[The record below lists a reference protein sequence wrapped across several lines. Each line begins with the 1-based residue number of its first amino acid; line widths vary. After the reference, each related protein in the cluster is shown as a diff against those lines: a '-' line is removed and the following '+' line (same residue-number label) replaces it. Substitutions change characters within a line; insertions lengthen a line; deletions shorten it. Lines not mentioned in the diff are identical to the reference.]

1 MRQTNRHLLLSSVAL
16 AACLVF
22 GSVAGAATPDA
33 KPAEEKAATFG
44 ARDVKS
50 FAGAFL
56 AARTADV
63 DHDYPTAIALYRK
76 ALDFEPANLEIRER
90 LMISLLLN
98 GDFADGL
105 KEAEALK
112 SDTAVERV
120 TKIVRGLDAL
130 RSGKYDSARKI
141 LAYEGP
147 NDLDR
152 LTHLLLSGWAD
163 VGAGKGKKAIATIN
177 GLKGPAWFKVFTD
190 YHLGAM
196 AIVAGDTSTARQ
208 YLNRAVTNNDA
219 VATAPDTFM
228 RAVMALARLEASA
241 GNKQKALDAIS
252 VGDGMISNYAPLKAL
267 RQSIE
272 KGEKPAQ
279 QVTTAAEGAA
289 GVLFSIGG
297 ALNRQGAEDMV
308 ALYLQISH
316 ALDEK
321 SADTLIMLGGI
332 AEKLEQPQRA
342 IAFYQQVPEDSP
354 MRRISELQLG
364 ITLSDTGKIDEA
376 KSHLKELI
384 QSDPADIRSYI
395 AYGSVL
401 SEAKDYKEM
410 AANYDK
416 AVEVIGSVPRQSDW
430 SVFFQR
436 GIAYE
441 RLKEWP
447 KAEPNFRKALE
458 LNPEQAQV
466 LNYLG
471 YSLVDM
477 NLNLDEG
484 LKMIQA
490 AVDARPDDGY
500 IVDSLGWAYY
510 RLGRFDDAVTELEKA
525 IQLRAGDAT
534 INDHLGDAYW
544 RVGRKLEA
552 VYQWNRTLVSE
563 GEDVNREHVKQKIEN
578 GLPALDPNATNTVR
592 NQTETPAQAA
602 PAPATPDKKS

>member
-22 GSVAGAATPDA
+22 GSVAGAATPEA
-33 KPAEEKAATFG
+33 KPAEEKTATFG

-98 GDFADGL
+98 GDFAEGL
-105 KEAEALK
+105 KEADALK
-112 SDTAVERV
+112 GDTAVERV

-130 RSGKYDSARKI
+130 RSGKYDSAKKI

-152 LTHLLLSGWAD
+152 LTHLLLSGWAE
-163 VGAGKGKKAIATIN
+163 VGAGKGKKAISTIS

-208 YLNRAVTNNDA
+208 YLNRAVTNNEA

-272 KGEKPAQ
+272 KGETPAQ

-552 VYQWNRTLVSE
+552 VYQWNRTLISE

-592 NQTETPAQAA
+592 NQTETPAQIA

>member
-552 VYQWNRTLVSE
+552 VYQWNRTLISE

>member
-1 MRQTNRHLLLSSVAL
+1 MRQTPRHLLLSSVAL
-16 AACLVF
+16 AACLAF
-22 GSVAGAATPDA
+22 GSVAGAATPEA
-33 KPAEEKAATFG
+33 KPAEEKAVTFE
-44 ARDVKS
+44 ARDAKS

-112 SDTAVERV
+112 GDTAVERV
-120 TKIVRGLDAL
+120 TKIVRGLEAL
-130 RSGKYDSARKI
+130 RSGKFDSAKKI

-163 VGAGKGKKAIATIN
+163 IGAGKGKKAISTIN

-196 AIVAGDTSTARQ
+196 AIVTGDIQTARQ
-208 YLNRAVTNNDA
+208 YLNKAVTNNDA

-228 RAVMALARLEASA
+228 RAVMALARLEAST

-272 KGEKPAQ
+272 KGEKPTQ
-279 QVTTAAEGAA
+279 QITTAAEGAA

-316 ALDEK
+316 ALDDK

-342 IAFYQQVPEDSP
+342 IAFYEQVPEDSP

-364 ITLSDTGKIDEA
+364 ITLSDTGKLDEA
-376 KSHLKELI
+376 KQHLKELI
-384 QSDPADIRSYI
+384 TSDPADIRSYI

-416 AVEVIGSVPRQSDW
+416 AIEVIGSVPRPGDW

-441 RLKEWP
+441 RLKDWP

-458 LNPEQAQV
+458 LNPQQAQV

-510 RLGRFDDAVTELEKA
+510 RMGRFDEAVTELEKA

-563 GEDVNREHVKQKIEN
+563 GEDVNREQVKQKIEN
-578 GLPALDPNATNTVR
+578 GLPPLDPNATNTVR
-592 NQTETPAQAA
+592 NQTETPAQPA
-602 PAPATPDKKS
+602 PAPAAPDKKS